1 MRREQERLW
10 PRAWLLAAHESEL
23 LRGPVELSCGSLQVT
38 VETGA
43 PGEYRAQQVSGQ
55 PARCEAWAGFV
66 WVNLDSSSA
75 DLQASL
81 GAARAPIEA
90 YETAGWSLESHAT
103 TELGCNWKA
112 SVDAHNEGY
121 HVHALHSEILPVVD
135 DVNQRV
141 ELLGDHA
148 SIFVAVGRPSP
159 RLPQA
164 GALGPELSGMLRAEG
179 LAAAAFRD
187 DAAAARRALQAARR
201 PRAPHGLSDDQ
212 LTDNHHY
219 YLFPN
224 LQLSLYADHALV
236 FRHRP
241 VVDEPERTHFDQ
253 LVLRRSAAGARAPAE
268 RVRQVAPNDKIFG
281 KVTGAD
287 LALLPGLQ
295 RGLRSRGFRGPLL
308 SSGEAAIAGM
318 HAALDRWLAD

>member
-1 MRREQERLW
+1 MQREQERLW
-10 PRAWLLAAHESEL
+10 PRAWLAAAHESEL
-23 LRGPVELSCGSLQVT
+23 LRGPVELTCGSVCVS
-38 VETGA
+38 VETVA
-43 PGEYRAQQVSGQ
+43 PGQHRATQYSGE
-55 PARCEAWAGFV
+55 PVRCETWAGFV
-66 WVNLDSSSA
+66 WVNLDSSAA
-75 DLQASL
+75 DLHTSL

-90 YETAGWSLESHAT
+90 YELAGWSLESHVT
-103 TELGCNWKA
+103 TELACNWKA

-121 HVHALHSEILPVVD
+121 HVHVLHSEILPLVD

-148 SIFVAVGRPSP
+148 SIFVTMGRPSP
-159 RLPQA
+159 RLPHA
-164 GALGPELSGMLRAEG
+164 SGLGPELSAMLRAEG
-179 LAAAAFRD
+179 LAAADFDD
-187 DAAAARRALQAARR
+187 DAGAARRALQAARR
-201 PRAPHGLSDDQ
+201 PRAPRGLSDDQ

-224 LQLSLYADHALV
+224 LQLSLYVDHALV

-241 VVDEPERTHFDQ
+241 VVDEPERTQFDQ
-253 LVLRRSAAGARAPAE
+253 LVLRRGAAARASTE
-268 RVRQVAPNDKIFG
+268 RVRRVAPNDRIFG
-281 KVTGAD
+281 RVTGAD

-295 RGLRSRGFRGPLL
+295 RGLRSRGFRGPML